1 MKGTPQTEA
10 SAPLEY
16 PCFEDKEVRRLWCN
30 DDFKYKFS
38 ADMGRSGGLLSVWG
52 NNMFVEVDTVIHR
65 SFILLDDELVLS
77 GNEWIQK
84 DGKLPRNTI
93 ASFITLI
100 PKVTNPEAI
109 SGYKL
114 IRLIGSIYKIVAKL
128 HECDAFAVFRVH
140 GLVVRDKAVCG
151 GVLLMKDG
159 IIRTVFSGPVLS
171 CDSFFPSLVAVKV
184 DGNNV
189 NNQSGGMVGSVP
201 RLNSGG
207 PNRVVTK
214 NAAYLAS
221 NPEKKS
227 RAPRNNAGRLEVVPM
242 ISVQQAVVVEHWLKS
257 LVLTEQ
263 FQLYSGATVNM
274 VRLGFQ

>member
-1 MKGTPQTEA
+1 M
-10 SAPLEY
+10 
-16 PCFEDKEVRRLWCN
+16 
-30 DDFKYKFS
+30 
-38 ADMGRSGGLLSVWG
+38 
-52 NNMFVEVDTVIHR
+52 
-65 SFILLDDELVLS
+65 ILL
-77 GNEWIQK
+77 
-84 DGKLPRNTI
+84 KLR
-93 ASFITLI
+93 
-100 PKVTNPEAI
+100 
-109 SGYKL
+109 
-114 IRLIGSIYKIVAKL
+114 SIKHKYRWLYPNA
-128 HECDAFAVFRVH
+128 EMPNA
-140 GLVVRDKAVCG
+140 
-151 GVLLMKDG
+151 DG
-159 IIRTVFSGPVLS
+159 IFVF
-171 CDSFFPSLVAVKV
+171 CFCI
-184 DGNNV
+184 
-189 NNQSGGMVGSVP
+189 GSVP